1 MQNFKSDI
9 LMLEK
14 DLKLV
19 VDKKKDLE
27 KQKDLI
33 ISNNEFILKEIK
45 SKKEKIIELL
55 KSKNEKTGVFVSEN
69 EMNNKNVKDEP
80 NIYMYHEEKLNN
92 LLENIQT
99 AVNEDFHYKFSKNIQ
114 NLQDKEMKLKINYL
128 VIKKLEIKESFIKNL
143 MLDESEK

>member
-92 LLENIQT
+92 LLENIQI